1 MLSRDNALVVITATR
16 EKGEIVY
23 RVDCSSDLSEE
34 ELEFYLGE
42 IVEGLCKWK
51 KGICKENVRSFEGK
65 TKEKK

>member
-1 MLSRDNALVVITATR
+1 VSQDNALVVITASR

-34 ELEFYLGE
+34 ELEYYLGE

-65 TKEKK
+65 IKEKE